1 MKNNILLYITLIFAF
16 SSNIY
21 AQEAKV
27 KAAEKQYE
35 KYAYIDA
42 IKTYEKVAEKGYKS
56 VDLFKNLGNSYFFNG
71 ELEKAS
77 KWYGELFAMNTGD
90 LEAEYYF
97 RYANSLRSVGE
108 NDKANEY
115 LKLFNQKSGNDSRGK
130 LFMKN
135 VNYLDAIKANS
146 GRYKIEDAGINSE
159 YSDYGTA
166 INGNEIV
173 FASARDTG
181 SLGQRKHKWTNQ
193 HFTNLYSATL
203 GEDMTPGKTQKF
215 DANIKSR
222 FNESTPIFSK
232 DGKTIY
238 FTRNNFLDGKKGKDA
253 NKVTL
258 IKIYKATLE
267 NEKWTKITE
276 LPFNSD
282 NYSVAHPALSP
293 DGNTLYFASDMP
305 GTLGQ
310 SDLFKVKINSD
321 GTYGTPENLGNTIN
335 TEGRET
341 FPFVSDENELY
352 FASDGHPGLGGL
364 DVFVTTINP
373 NGSFGDVQNLGSD
386 INSPKDDFA
395 YLIETK
401 SRRGFFSSN
410 KDGGKGYDDIYKFLE
425 ERRITCQQLL
435 HGEITDF
442 ATAKILPGSKV
453 TLFDSQFNNVSTTT
467 SDDKGAYS
475 FAVECGKTYY
485 VRAQKQDY
493 KTKEEKIT
501 IASENGKTYLP
512 IALENEKCI
521 VSIGD
526 DLGKCFKIKMIYFDL
541 DKSNIRREAALDL
554 EKILDVL
561 NQNPAMKLDIRSH
574 TDSRQT
580 FKYNQALSERR
591 AKSTINWLI
600 KNGINPNRLTGKGYG
615 ETQLVNKCA
624 DNVECTEAEHQ
635 MNRRSEFIIT
645 AL

>member
-146 GRYKIEDAGINSE
+146 GRYKIEDAGVNSE

-222 FNESTPIFSK
+222 FNE
-232 DGKTIY
+232 
-238 FTRNNFLDGKKGKDA
+238 
-253 NKVTL
+253 
-258 IKIYKATLE
+258 
-267 NEKWTKITE
+267 
-276 LPFNSD
+276 
-282 NYSVAHPALSP
+282 
-293 DGNTLYFASDMP
+293 
-305 GTLGQ
+305 
-310 SDLFKVKINSD
+310 
-321 GTYGTPENLGNTIN
+321 
-335 TEGRET
+335 
-341 FPFVSDENELY
+341 
-352 FASDGHPGLGGL
+352 
-364 DVFVTTINP
+364 
-373 NGSFGDVQNLGSD
+373 
-386 INSPKDDFA
+386 
-395 YLIETK
+395 
-401 SRRGFFSSN
+401 
-410 KDGGKGYDDIYKFLE
+410 
-425 ERRITCQQLL
+425 
-435 HGEITDF
+435 
-442 ATAKILPGSKV
+442 
-453 TLFDSQFNNVSTTT
+453 
-467 SDDKGAYS
+467 
-475 FAVECGKTYY
+475 
-485 VRAQKQDY
+485 
-493 KTKEEKIT
+493 
-501 IASENGKTYLP
+501 
-512 IALENEKCI
+512 
-521 VSIGD
+521 
-526 DLGKCFKIKMIYFDL
+526 
-541 DKSNIRREAALDL
+541 
-554 EKILDVL
+554 
-561 NQNPAMKLDIRSH
+561 
-574 TDSRQT
+574 
-580 FKYNQALSERR
+580 
-591 AKSTINWLI
+591 
-600 KNGINPNRLTGKGYG
+600 
-615 ETQLVNKCA
+615 
-624 DNVECTEAEHQ
+624 
-635 MNRRSEFIIT
+635 
-645 AL
+645 